1 MLQQQPSRKTLFGGI
16 ASVLMLGLLSIHAT
30 PADALDSNYAKF
42 NKKGELVRPTHYR
55 EWIFVG
61 APVTPNEMNDGKP
74 AFPEFHNVYIDP
86 ASWTYWKRTGKF
98 RENTIFVLEMVS
110 VGAKKSVSGN
120 GYFQGEFQGIAA
132 AVKSKKRFPNKT
144 ENWAYFGFDD
154 KPTAVAQP
162 DEACAACHKAS
173 AAEDMVFTQHYPILR
188 AGRPPEKSKMRGLG
202 QDSIDIQRGK

>member
-1 MLQQQPSRKTLFGGI
+1 MLQQQLSRKTLFGGI

-61 APVTPNEMNDGKP
+61 APVTPNDMNDGKP

-86 ASWTYWKRTGKF
+86 ASWMYWKRTGKF
-98 RENTIFVLEMVS
+98 RENTILVLEMVS
-110 VGAKKSVSGN
+110 IGAKKSVSGN
-120 GYFQGEFQGIAA
+120 GYFQGEFLGIAA

-154 KPTAVAQP
+154 KSTAMAQS
-162 DEACAACHKAS
+162 DEACAACHKAN

-188 AGRPPEKSKMRGLG
+188 AGKPTEKSKPRGLG
-202 QDSIDIQRGK
+202 QGSMDIQRGK